1 MTTDV
6 LTAPGLRRE
15 MTLHAIEP
23 AQRTA
28 ARVAGS
34 FYLLTTAL
42 AAYAEFV
49 VRAPLVVSNDA
60 ARTATNIAANAQL
73 YRVSIVVDL
82 LMVAAVVV
90 LNLALY
96 QLLAP
101 VHRSLAVVAASWR
114 LFEVSTHAAAAVS
127 GFVVLTIL
135 GGADYL
141 QAFEPRQ
148 LQALA
153 RLFVAA
159 HGTGYN
165 VALLFFALGSTTYM
179 YLLVR
184 SRYVPTTLALSGVT
198 ASALI
203 LLFILARMLFPE
215 WVTGTA
221 AAARTLPPVALVLL
235 AIVFVPIFAFE
246 VTIGLWLLVKG
257 VRVRERA

>member
-1 MTTDV
+1 MQ
-6 LTAPGLRRE
+6 RRE

-23 AQRTA
+23 TQRTA

-34 FYLLTTAL
+34 LYLLTTAL
-42 AAYAEFV
+42 AFYAEFF
-49 VRAPLVVSNDA
+49 VRAPLVVSGDA

-73 YRVSIVVDL
+73 YRASIVVDL

-96 QLLAP
+96 RLLAP
-101 VHRSLAVVAASWR
+101 VHRSLAAVAASWR

-135 GGADYL
+135 SGADYL
-141 QAFEPRQ
+141 RAFEPPQ

-153 RLFVAA
+153 RIFVTA
-159 HGTGYN
+159 HWTGYN

-184 SRYVPTTLALSGVT
+184 SRYVPTALALSGVV

-203 LLFILARMLFPE
+203 LLFVLARILFPD
-215 WVTGTA
+215 WVAVTA
-221 AAARTLPPVALVLL
+221 ADIRTLPPVALVSL
-235 AIVFVPIFAFE
+235 AIVFAPIFAFE

-257 VRVRERA
+257 VRVGERA